1 MCIIKV
7 GDMMKRHKVIL
18 FQLFL
23 LAISVIISINFFSK
37 TTSTEIL
44 LDLAEKTKNPTRIV
58 AVVDGVEI
66 YQENIDFMLKANE
79 VSKENSA
86 QQIFDNDILQNE
98 TVNKDAVL
106 NNRIRSIVIYN
117 EAKRLGLEADYEEAY
132 QIAKNAYDATKAQN
146 DENYAL
152 LLDYMKKL
160 KFSEDEYIELITE
173 TYQNLMT
180 QSNLYSNFIK
190 DKTGTDEEFNEMF
203 ELYVEDLIKKAK
215 IEYK

>member
-1 MCIIKV
+1 
-7 GDMMKRHKVIL
+7 MKKHKVIL

-23 LAISVIISINFFSK
+23 LAISVIISTNFFSK
-37 TTSTEIL
+37 TTTTEIL
-44 LDLAEKTKNPTRIV
+44 LDLAQKTKSPSQVV

-132 QIAKNAYDATKAQN
+132 QIAKDAYDATKAQN

>member
-1 MCIIKV
+1 M
-7 GDMMKRHKVIL
+7 
-18 FQLFL
+18 
-23 LAISVIISINFFSK
+23 
-37 TTSTEIL
+37 
-44 LDLAEKTKNPTRIV
+44 
-58 AVVDGVEI
+58 EI

>member
-1 MCIIKV
+1 
-7 GDMMKRHKVIL
+7 MKRHKVIL

-152 LLDYMKKL
+152 LVDYMKKL

>member
-7 GDMMKRHKVIL
+7 GDMMKKHKVIL

-79 VSKENSA
+79 VSKENSV
-86 QQIFDNDILQNE
+86 QQIFDYFLQNDTE
-98 TVNKDAVL
+98 NEESILNK
-106 NNRIRSIVIYN
+106 RIRSIVIYN

-152 LLDYMKKL
+152 LVDYMKKL

>member
-1 MCIIKV
+1 
-7 GDMMKRHKVIL
+7 MKKHKVIL

-79 VSKENSA
+79 VSKENSV
-86 QQIFDNDILQNE
+86 QQIFDYFLQNDTE
-98 TVNKDAVL
+98 NEESILNK
-106 NNRIRSIVIYN
+106 RIRSIVIYN

>member
-152 LLDYMKKL
+152 IVDYMKKL
-160 KFSEDEYIELITE
+160 KFSEDEYMELITE